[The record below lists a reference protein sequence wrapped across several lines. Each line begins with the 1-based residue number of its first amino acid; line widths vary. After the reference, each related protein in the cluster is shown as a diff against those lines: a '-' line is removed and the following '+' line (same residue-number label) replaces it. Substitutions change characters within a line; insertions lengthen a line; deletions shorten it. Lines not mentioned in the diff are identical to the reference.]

1 VFYFDLTFRVITM
14 LVVGGMG
21 SVSGSVIGT
30 VVVLAV
36 AEGLRRVEDVTLLYG
51 LSGMLLAAFFIV
63 IIIFRPEGIMGQ
75 REISFGRLPARL
87 RSPRGGGGAGGTAAE
102 VP

>member
-1 VFYFDLTFRVITM
+1 M

-30 VVVLAV
+30 VLVVAL

-51 LSGMLLAAFFIV
+51 ISQIILAVIFIL
-63 IIIFRPEGIMGQ
+63 IIIFRREGLLGQ
-75 REISFGRLPARL
+75 REIPLDRLFVK
-87 RSPRGGGGAGGTAAE
+87 GGGAGGE
-102 VP
+102 